1 MSFTMLPSNPF
12 WRREIQFWIFQLIG
26 WSLWISLLV
35 LRDLTFIPREYI
47 LERVL
52 VFLVDASIGILL
64 TTALRYLYR
73 AVWDFPM
80 IIRLVAVVFGCW
92 VASQAWRPIKWLI
105 TDSDFGSTV
114 DLTGYVQSV
123 DAGVHD
129 LAADLERALL
139 LPQILSSVSA

>member
-92 VASQAWRPIKWLI
+92 VASQAWRPIKWPCPEPRRWPHWLP
-105 TDSDFGSTV
+105 
-114 DLTGYVQSV
+114 
-123 DAGVHD
+123 
-129 LAADLERALL
+129 ADLYAPCRDHEDGHPPANSNQH
-139 LPQILSSVSA
+139 P